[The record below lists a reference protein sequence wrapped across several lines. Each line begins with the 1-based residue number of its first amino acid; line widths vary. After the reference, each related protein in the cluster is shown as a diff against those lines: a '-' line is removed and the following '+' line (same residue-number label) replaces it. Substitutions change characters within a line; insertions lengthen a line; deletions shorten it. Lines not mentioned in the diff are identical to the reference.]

1 MAHEWKYK
9 KHQSMS
15 KQEAISRY
23 NLIIRKLRKYP
34 ATFQEI
40 AAWLAQESEIES
52 YDYNISKRTFQ
63 RDIKDIRAIYKIDI
77 QYDFSRMVYY
87 IEHDDQS
94 MANGRILEAFDT
106 LNALNLADRLSDHIH
121 FEKRRPQGTENLYGL
136 LHAISNQLQ
145 IRFTYQK
152 YWEEEVSQRIA
163 EPYALKEFHNRWY
176 VLANDLRDNQEK
188 SFALDRLTNPEITKR
203 TFQYPDNFNVNAYYR
218 HCFGIVGPNGQQPE
232 QVVLSFDPVQG
243 KYIKSLP
250 LHESQVILKDD
261 SEELQ
266 IMLTVVLT
274 YDFLM
279 EILSHGD
286 KVKVVEPAKL
296 IDTLKSVYQDALK
309 QYTSSDQASERRL
322 ESLRALSAPSN
333 KTVYE
338 VSQDK
343 PLHFVG
349 LGKSGC
355 KALEY
360 IYSKGIK
367 AKYTGITE
375 PGFQFS
381 PGINFI
387 PFGSPKQ
394 IRFKIRGEEIRMSDM
409 DQAFVMPDQI
419 KELFN
424 GDCRYILLAAL
435 GGYAGSNM
443 AQELTI
449 MLQDQKRS
457 FRTICSLPFSF
468 EGKPKN
474 RVAGSVL
481 QRLLPVP
488 GFSYFRLDSFPEYY
502 DNLSL
507 SEAFDKAD
515 EHFYLVFKNGIG

>member
-1 MAHEWKYK
+1 M
-9 KHQSMS
+9 
-15 KQEAISRY
+15 
-23 NLIIRKLRKYP
+23 
-34 ATFQEI
+34 
-40 AAWLAQESEIES
+40 ES

-87 IEHDDQS
+87 LEDDDQS
-94 MANGRILEAFDT
+94 RANERILEAFDT

-121 FEKRRPQGTENLYGL
+121 FEKRPPQGTENLYGL
-136 LHAISNQLQ
+136 LHAIRNQLK
-145 IRFTYQK
+145 IKFTYQK
-152 YWEEEVSQRIA
+152 YQEEELSQRTV

-176 VLANDLRDNQEK
+176 LLANDLRDNQEK
-188 SFALDRLTNPEITKR
+188 SFALDRLTNPEITKK
-203 TFQYPDNFNVNAYYR
+203 TFLYPDDFNVNAYYR

-232 QVVLSFDPVQG
+232 QVVLSFDPIQG

-261 SEELQ
+261 QEELQ
-266 IMLTVVLT
+266 IMLTVVIT

-279 EILSHGD
+279 ELLSLGD
-286 KVKVVEPAKL
+286 NVKVIKPATL
-296 IDTLKSVYQDALK
+296 IDKLKTVYQDALK
-309 QYTSSDQASERRL
+309 QYTTSNQSSERRL
-322 ESLRALSAPSN
+322 ESLRALSAPLN
-333 KTVYE
+333 KTVSK

-349 LGKSGC
+349 LGRAGC

-360 IYSKGIK
+360 IYSKDVK

-375 PGFQFS
+375 PGIQFS
-381 PGINFI
+381 PDINSI
-387 PFGSPKQ
+387 PFSSPKQ

-409 DQAFVMPDQI
+409 DQKFVMPGQI

-424 GDCRYILLAAL
+424 EDCHYILIAAL
-435 GGYAGSNM
+435 GGYAGTYM
-443 AQELTI
+443 AKELTL
-449 MLQDQKRS
+449 MWQDQKKS

-474 RVAGSVL
+474 RFAESVL
-481 QRLLPVP
+481 ECLLPVP

-507 SEAFDKAD
+507 SEAFEKAD
-515 EHFYLVFKNGIG
+515 EHFYLVFKKGIERLNDSSI